1 MERIT
6 ILDKTFVPFISK
18 EQISNRIAEVGA
30 IINKDYEGK
39 QVLLIAIL
47 NGSFVFAADLFRTLT
62 IDAAISFVKLASYKG
77 TTSTGNVVTA
87 IGMEERL
94 NDRHI
99 IIVEDII
106 DTGKTLHAFMPEIYQ
121 RDPASVKIATFLA
134 KPDALQYKDIKAD
147 YVAYEIENKFV
158 VGYGLDYDGYGR
170 NIPSLMVLE

>member
-18 EQISNRIAEVGA
+18 EQISSRIAEVGA
-30 IINKDYEGK
+30 MINKDYEGK

-87 IGMEERL
+87 IGMEE
-94 NDRHI
+94 
-99 IIVEDII
+99 
-106 DTGKTLHAFMPEIYQ
+106 
-121 RDPASVKIATFLA
+121 
-134 KPDALQYKDIKAD
+134 
-147 YVAYEIENKFV
+147 
-158 VGYGLDYDGYGR
+158 
-170 NIPSLMVLE
+170 